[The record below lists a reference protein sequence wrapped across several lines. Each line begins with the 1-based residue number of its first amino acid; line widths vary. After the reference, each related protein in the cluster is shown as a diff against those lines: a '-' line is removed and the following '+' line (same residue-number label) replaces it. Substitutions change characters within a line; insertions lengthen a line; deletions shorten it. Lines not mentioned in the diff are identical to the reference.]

1 MKLTSL
7 LTPEC
12 IRIPLQSTDKKGAIF
27 ELADLLVEQTDVEDP
42 EDLKAAIWKRETTR
56 TTGIG
61 GGIAVPHGKT
71 DGVDSLRMAIG
82 RTREPLDFGSID
94 GKPVELIILLA
105 SPIDQTGPH
114 ITALSK
120 ISQILIDVAVRGQM
134 KACTNGQEMYD
145 LIKQLE
151 SSSA

>member
-7 LTPEC
+7 LTPAC
-12 IRIPLQSTDKKGAIF
+12 IRIPLASTDKKEAIF

-42 EDLKAAIWKRETTR
+42 EELKAAIWKRETTR

-82 RTREPLDFGSID
+82 RTKEPMDFGSID

-120 ISQILIDVAVRGQM
+120 ISQMLIDVAVRGQM
-134 KACTNGQEMYD
+134 KACTTGEEMYE

-151 SSSA
+151 ASSA

>member
-7 LTPEC
+7 LTPAC
-12 IRIPLQSTDKKGAIF
+12 IRIPLASADKKEAIF

-42 EDLKAAIWKRETTR
+42 EELKAAIWKRETTR

-82 RTREPLDFGSID
+82 RTREPMDFGSID

-120 ISQILIDVAVRGQM
+120 ISQMLIDVAVRGQM
-134 KACTNGQEMYD
+134 KACTTGEEMYE

-151 SSSA
+151 ASSA

>member
-12 IRIPLQSTDKKGAIF
+12 IRIPLLSTDKQEAIF

-42 EDLKAAIWKRETTR
+42 DELKAAIWKRETTR

-82 RTREPLDFGSID
+82 RTREPLNFGSID

-120 ISQILIDVAVRGQM
+120 ISQMLIDVAVRSKM
-134 KACTNGQEMYD
+134 KECKTGQEMHD
-145 LIKQLE
+145 LIRELE

>member
-12 IRIPLQSTDKKGAIF
+12 IRIPLQSSDKQGAIF

-82 RTREPLDFGSID
+82 RAREPLDFGSID

-120 ISQILIDVAVRGQM
+120 ISQILIDVAVRSEMKRCESGEQM
-134 KACTNGQEMYD
+134 YE
-145 LIKQLE
+145 LIKRLE